1 MRRASLRPERRERTQ
16 GDMYSDYEE
25 AITLPRYNR
34 CLSGEYLDTIR
45 MSVPAEHLVQISPI
59 PVIVVTP
66 PLPSRGSLPADMR
79 LALDSILAGGPQST
93 SSDDAAHDTR
103 NSVVWS
109 ESGATCGSGDSDE
122 SDAPPNTYPVTLG
135 TRYRLD
141 LDVERIRFSVGE
153 VLSAVHA
160 CSRSAPSSGATT
172 INSLE
177 VDGAP
182 SASSAIPASACG
194 SGFVVVTEEMARLS
208 PDDVARDTGTDSL
221 RRVAPE
227 GGECPPTWRHAM
239 YISSLVWPIQR
250 NRERRSAQRDK
261 PLPPVKARARW
272 CGAGFL
278 ARTLCGG
285 RRSER
290 GC

>member
-1 MRRASLRPERRERTQ
+1 MTA
-16 GDMYSDYEE
+16 
-25 AITLPRYNR
+25 
-34 CLSGEYLDTIR
+34 
-45 MSVPAEHLVQISPI
+45 PAEHPVQISPI

-79 LALDSILAGGPQST
+79 LALDSILASGPRLI
-93 SSDDAAHDTR
+93 SSDDAALDTR

-109 ESGATCGSGDSDE
+109 ESGATCGSGDSDD
-122 SDAPPNTYPVTLG
+122 SDGPSNAHPVSLG
-135 TRYRLD
+135 THDRLD
-141 LDVERIRFSVGE
+141 LDLERIRFSVGE
-153 VLSAVHA
+153 VLSALHA
-160 CSRSAPSSGATT
+160 CCRSAPSSGATT
-172 INSLE
+172 IDSLE

-182 SASSAIPASACG
+182 SASPANPASACG
-194 SGFVVVTEEMARLS
+194 SGFVVVTEEMARSS

-250 NRERRSAQRDK
+250 NRERRSTHRDK
-261 PLPPVKARARW
+261 PLPPVKARTRW

-278 ARTLCGG
+278 ARTLCVG
-285 RRSER
+285 RRCER